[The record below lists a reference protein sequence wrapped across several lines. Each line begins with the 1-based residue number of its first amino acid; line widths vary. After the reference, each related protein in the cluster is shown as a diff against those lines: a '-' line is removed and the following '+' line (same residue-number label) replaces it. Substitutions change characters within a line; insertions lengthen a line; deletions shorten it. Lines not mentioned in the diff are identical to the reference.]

1 LLGCKCHQERLS
13 QKTKNTQ
20 KKKETHKKK
29 KKKKRKKKKHNKKNY
44 RHVEPEYPDI
54 YSTPPA

>member
-1 LLGCKCHQERLS
+1 MSSRKIIAKNKKH
-13 QKTKNTQ
+13 TKKKRNTQ
-20 KKKETHKKK
+20 KKKKKQ
-29 KKKKRKKKKHNKKNY
+29 KRKNY

>member
-1 LLGCKCHQERLS
+1 MSSRKIIAKDKKHKKRN
-13 QKTKNTQ
+13 TKNNKKQ
-20 KKKETHKKK
+20 K
-29 KKKKRKKKKHNKKNY
+29 RKNY

>member
-1 LLGCKCHQERLS
+1 MSSRKIIA
-13 QKTKNTQ
+13 KNKKHT
-20 KKKETHKKK
+20 KKKKKTHKKK
-29 KKKKRKKKKHNKKNY
+29 KKKKHNTKNY